1 MRTTTLALCLVII
14 LSALCGCTAQEVN
27 VKKADGTEIT
37 VTLRSL
43 FKDES
48 AENFSYGRDA
58 DSVMLDIGALNSDT
72 DFEDMAKF
80 FEFGKRIGAGA
91 AGVPIP

>member
-14 LSALCGCTAQEVN
+14 LSAMCACTSKQVS
-27 VKKADGTEIT
+27 VIKPDGTEVR
-37 VTLRSL
+37 VTLSSL

-58 DSVMLDIGALNSDT
+58 DTVMLDIGALNSST
-72 DFEDMAKF
+72 DFEAMQQF

-91 AGVPIP
+91 AGVPTP